1 MFIPFL
7 SSKIPGF
14 SGNHLIIL
22 TFCVCPDSQDCKR
35 MKHVTQL
42 HCHVDVDFQQN
53 PTTWFAAGKSWGRR
67 PRPWGARSGG
77 AACCWW
83 GAEFFNTH
91 FFCAHFPS
99 KCLESQNGLLSWNSI
114 PVCVFTQISGR
125 LVFRL
130 QFDRWFSAVSR
141 SYHVLL
147 LPEPWWLLYRRKA
160 QRPNQPWGLCDG
172 RPLRE
177 DHVKKSRN

>member
-91 FFCAHFPS
+91 FFVHISHQNAWSLKMDYWVGTQSLSVFLPKS
-99 KCLESQNGLLSWNSI
+99 VEGWFLGSNLTADSQ
-114 PVCVFTQISGR
+114 R
-125 LVFRL
+125 LVGVTMSCYCQSLGGCCTEERPNGPTNHGVFVMD
-130 QFDRWFSAVSR
+130 DRWG
-141 SYHVLL
+141 
-147 LPEPWWLLYRRKA
+147 KIM
-160 QRPNQPWGLCDG
+160 
-172 RPLRE
+172 
-177 DHVKKSRN
+177 